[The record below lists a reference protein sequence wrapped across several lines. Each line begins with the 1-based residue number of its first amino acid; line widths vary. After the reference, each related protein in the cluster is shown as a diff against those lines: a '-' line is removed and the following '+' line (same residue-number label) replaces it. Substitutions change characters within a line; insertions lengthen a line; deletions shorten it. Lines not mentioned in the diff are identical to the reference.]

1 MSATFKP
8 SQLIAVLVGALALAA
23 ASSSHAQYQQRRYE
37 PSRPTVSPYL
47 NLFRFNNSV
56 IPNYQSLVRPEQQA
70 QRFRQ
75 QQLQL
80 DRQQQQELQR
90 LQSNVRVLQQPRSQF
105 RIGSTDRQR
114 KLVQRAGRLTVR
126 RHPRVFF
133 QGRRRRLSGCATLA
147 YTTFAPAPELTVHCA
162 PFACWSSGLMRML
175 RTCTRLP
182 GS

>member
-1 MSATFKP
+1 MSATFRP
-8 SQLIAVLVGALALAA
+8 SRLIALLVGALAISA
-23 ASSSHAQYQQRRYE
+23 ASDGHAQYQQRRYE

-90 LQSNVRVLQQPRSQF
+90 LQSNVRVLQQPRVTSELVAPTGKGSWFNVPGGSQF
-105 RIGSTDRQR
+105 GDTRGYFS
-114 KLVQRAGRLTVR
+114 KVGEGASAGA
-126 RHPRVFF
+126 PR
-133 QGRRRRLSGCATLA
+133 
-147 YTTFAPAPELTVHCA
+147 
-162 PFACWSSGLMRML
+162 
-175 RTCTRLP
+175 
-182 GS
+182 

>member
-1 MSATFKP
+1 MSATFK
-8 SQLIAVLVGALALAA
+8 SSTLIAVLLGVLSLAA
-23 ASSSHAQYQQRRYE
+23 ASNSHAQYQQRRFE

-90 LQSNVRVLQQPRSQF
+90 LQSNVRVLQQPRVTSELVAPTGKGSWF
-105 RIGSTDRQR
+105 NVPGGSTFGDTS
-114 KLVQRAGRLTVR
+114 GYFS
-126 RHPRVFF
+126 RV
-133 QGRRRRLSGCATLA
+133 GGGGNAD
-147 YTTFAPAPELTVHCA
+147 H
-162 PFACWSSGLMRML
+162 
-175 RTCTRLP
+175 
-182 GS
+182 